1 MELVAN
7 IGYPQ
12 IRSFLEDYARDPQHR
27 EQLRERLSSLLP
39 IFCDKV
45 AEKLVSDPQS
55 LSNLVSGDFVSQL
68 IHIDISDDR
77 FWDMIGEKVVPAL
90 HDAIGSAFTSIPQE
104 QFARFFTG
112 EHHIANVVERT
123 VMGMKLLDFYAM
135 LDDILAEHLGA
146 IQVFGFI
153 LGAAIGYVQYSV
165 SMIAPGHSVLP
176 YLLLGVPLLV
186 LMMIKTCTAFRNRK

>member
-1 MELVAN
+1 
-7 IGYPQ
+7 
-12 IRSFLEDYARDPQHR
+12 
-27 EQLRERLSSLLP
+27 
-39 IFCDKV
+39 
-45 AEKLVSDPQS
+45 
-55 LSNLVSGDFVSQL
+55 
-68 IHIDISDDR
+68 
-77 FWDMIGEKVVPAL
+77 
-90 HDAIGSAFTSIPQE
+90 
-104 QFARFFTG
+104 
-112 EHHIANVVERT
+112 
-123 VMGMKLLDFYAM
+123 MGMKLLDFYAM